1 MRISRRSRLFIPAV
15 IAAVSALVA
24 AAPASATVGG
34 GGGGGSCNVNF
45 PSFTQQAP
53 AIVAPQLGKIYSLQL
68 AYGTLEAAW
77 NNYGTLSVAY
87 VKTGGSQIT
96 ADFQVYGL
104 TGGGVCFYKDDNG
117 AFTESAGQTRSFTW
131 SPVSL
136 AEPTEAVMYVQGQGY
151 FGILFYYN

>member
-1 MRISRRSRLFIPAV
+1 MRISRRSRLFVPAV
-15 IAAVSALVA
+15 IAAASALVA
-24 AAPASATVGG
+24 AVPASATVGG

-45 PSFTQQAP
+45 PSFTQQTAV
-53 AIVAPQLGKIYSLQL
+53 ISPQLGKIYSLQL
-68 AYGTLEAAW
+68 GNGTLEAAW
-77 NNYGTLSVAY
+77 NDSGTLSIAY

-96 ADFQVYGL
+96 ADFQAYGL

-131 SPVSL
+131 SPIIL